1 MIKFDIFVKGRI
13 NINRAWAWAA
23 AVQADERNK
32 GVIFKNYTEFIDCIS
47 EINIIQ
53 VDNANDLNVAMPMYS
68 LIEYSDN
75 YLERSGSLW
84 KYYIDK
90 SIAAIVNS
98 ESSKSKLKITGKTP
112 ANSNTKDVEIAVPLK
127 YQRNFCRTLEMP
139 LIKCEVNLILT
150 WSAYCVI
157 SSGTGTTKFDTTDTK
172 LYVPLVTSSTEDN
185 AKLLQQLKSLFKR
198 TSNWNKYQ
206 SKVSVETSNQYL
218 DWLIDPSF
226 QGANRLFVLPFE
238 NSTGRAASKEYYL
251 PKVEI
256 KD

>member
-1 MIKFDIFVKGRI
+1 MLKFNIFVKGRI
-13 NINRAWAWAA
+13 NINRAGAGAA
-23 AVQADERNK
+23 AIQADERNK

-47 EINIIQ
+47 EINNIQ
-53 VDNANDLNVAMPMYS
+53 VDNANDLNVAMPMY
-68 LIEYSDN
+68 N

-90 SIAAIVNS
+90 LIAAIVNS

-112 ANSNTKDVEIAVPLK
+112 ANGNIKNVEIAVPLK

-157 SSGTGTTKFDTTDTK
+157 SSGTGSTKFDTTDTK

-185 AKLLQQLKSLFKR
+185 AKLLQQLKSLLKR

-218 DWLIDPSF
+218 DCLIDPSF
-226 QGANRLFVLPFE
+226 QGANRLFILPFE
-238 NSTGRAASKEYYL
+238 NSTDRAASKEYYL